1 MFFYLAGK
9 QVNNFERV
17 LNDSNGHKL
26 LAVVATVHH
35 ERTGETLDDGTQRLV
50 KSFDLITASRVR
62 YVLGCLAFDW
72 YVILFNSNNYIINN
86 KSMVVSHNIKINLN

>member
-1 MFFYLAGK
+1 MIIYFCLFYLAGK

-35 ERTGETLDDGTQRLV
+35 ERTSETLDDGAQRLV

-72 YVILFNSNNYIINN
+72 YVILFLTIIITIIINNN
-86 KSMVVSHNIKINLN
+86 KSMVR